1 MINFREDIIKELKEI
16 VKEFGDM
23 DLLVKEDRIYT
34 VQEVL
39 DKMLD
44 EESDLSAIVDIV
56 RSKFKYYMSNM
67 GQKLERSFLP
77 KFESMGLNLQ
87 ENKKAKIMVFRPS
100 FDKASEVSNTWGKKC
115 VDMCRSHGYLVEDI
129 SGDRATKY
137 NFNAY
142 IKDADIVFYFDH
154 GGSDKLAA
162 QNREILLD
170 LDTGKDLEKRP
181 INMMACLSM
190 RELGPYLVDLG
201 SPIAM
206 GYKEPFVF
214 MVPPMDAL
222 FRKPALQTF
231 KSLVQGKN
239 AGTAIIEQQR
249 EFYLSVGKSLLPL
262 SGNIISTVFL
272 VWDALNARMK
282 GDAKFKL

>member
-1 MINFREDIIKELKEI
+1 MINFRENIIKELRELA
-16 VKEFGDM
+16 KEFGDM

-34 VQEVL
+34 VKEVL

-44 EESDLSAIVDIV
+44 EKSDLSAMVDIV
-56 RSKFKYYMSNM
+56 RSKFKYYMSDM

-100 FDKASEVSNTWGKKC
+100 FDRASEVSSIWGKKC
-115 VDMCRSHGYLVEDI
+115 VDMCQAYNYPVIDLAGNL
-129 SGDRATKY
+129 ATKS
-137 NFNAY
+137 NFNSN
-142 IKDADIVFYFDH
+142 IDNVDVVFYFDH
-154 GGSDKLAA
+154 GGTDKLVA
-162 QNREILLD
+162 QNREVLLD
-170 LDTGKDLEKRP
+170 LDTGKDIEKRP

-190 RELGPYLVDLG
+190 KKLGPHLVDLG

-206 GYKEPFVF
+206 GYKEPFIF

-262 SGNIISTVFL
+262 SGSLISTVFL